1 MAGTNHRRSIA
12 NWWLLLRAMAAYITT
27 LLSIRCEQV
36 FVHLLPSLIL
46 HPYFLFWLTA
56 KLCEILPQQFST
68 GSWYLTPLNVS
79 QFFSGLECNDAMKR
93 EQGEEEKKIAIC
105 PACEWLFLK
114 YLFYIYIYA
123 AVAAA
128 VSCWL
133 CMMYGLYGV
142 APANMMHTYPHIQ
155 DGVLRLR
162 STVWT
167 FPFISNLVFF
177 LLWSARLSPT
187 IDILLLA
194 NCADMPSHMT
204 YTAHTMLSYA
214 IAFGWFAKKKIV
226 LTACVWCVWPFCVL
240 CTLARGTPTHTNIL
254 SNCIYTYYSYWFAVY
269 HGFGIVVRRRT
280 IVVLSRQN
288 FGAAHFEFNSAKLLW
303 PFYTII
309 SASMHFGGNRPTT
322 TVRTWNKRQRVGMFG
337 GALAYVD
344 RKLRDRFLS
353 YMVRTYFIGLCVV

>member
-214 IAFGWFAKKKIV
+214 IAFGWFAKKKLCWRPV
-226 LTACVWCVWPFCVL
+226 YGVYGRFVSCVL
-240 CTLARGTPTHTNIL
+240 SHGAHPRIQ
-254 SNCIYTYYSYWFAVY
+254 TYCQTVF
-269 HGFGIVVRRRT
+269 IRT
-280 IVVLSRQN
+280 IHIDLLCIMDSGSLFVVALSSFYRDKIS
-288 FGAAHFEFNSAKLLW
+288 GRLISNSTQLSYYGLFIPSFLLRCILVA
-303 PFYTII
+303 TDR
-309 SASMHFGGNRPTT
+309 RPPCGHETN
-322 TVRTWNKRQRVGMFG
+322 VNGSGCLVARSRTWIENWGIDFFHIW
-337 GALAYVD
+337 YVHI
-344 RKLRDRFLS
+344 LL
-353 YMVRTYFIGLCVV
+353 VCV